1 MWGIYIHVALLY
13 DYDKLAT
20 VGLGTKEVASG
31 HGNYS
36 DLSFFRRV
44 TRGCR
49 NSSDT
54 KIQLYYNIFIY

>member
-44 TRGCR
+44 KLTPL
-49 NSSDT
+49 SS
-54 KIQLYYNIFIY
+54 LYVRKLVN